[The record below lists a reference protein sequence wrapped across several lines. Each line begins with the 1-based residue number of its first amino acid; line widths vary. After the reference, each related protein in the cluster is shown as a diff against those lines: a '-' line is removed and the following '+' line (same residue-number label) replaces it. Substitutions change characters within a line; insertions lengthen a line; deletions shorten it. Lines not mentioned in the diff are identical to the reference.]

1 MRAQICCT
9 AVADP
14 VEAAA
19 GMVVYMRQIR
29 R

>member
-1 MRAQICCT
+1 MRAQICCKT
-9 AVADP
+9 VADP

-19 GMVVYMRQIR
+19 SMVVYMRQIR